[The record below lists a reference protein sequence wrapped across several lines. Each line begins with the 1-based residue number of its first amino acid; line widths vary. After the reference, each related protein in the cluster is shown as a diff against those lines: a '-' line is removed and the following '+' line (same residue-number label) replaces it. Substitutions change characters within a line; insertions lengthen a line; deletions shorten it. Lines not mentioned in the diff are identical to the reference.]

1 MVELAIAESRRSV
14 AAVSQAVAPTERRG
28 YSADSLSFPNR
39 VWERG
44 DGGALDHELANAQ
57 NYFEVRSLITMDEEI
72 SGTSGDVAERGL
84 RYTKDQLEQLLEQ
97 TEDYVRENTT
107 RSIAYALIAGFIL
120 NRLPI
125 GRILG
130 GLTRLVLIAF
140 KPAILAYGAT
150 KLYQAAQ
157 GDEE

>member
-1 MVELAIAESRRSV
+1 
-14 AAVSQAVAPTERRG
+14 
-28 YSADSLSFPNR
+28 
-39 VWERG
+39 
-44 DGGALDHELANAQ
+44 
-57 NYFEVRSLITMDEEI
+57 MDEEI

-97 TEDYVRENTT
+97 TEEYVRENPT
-107 RSIAYALIAGFIL
+107 RSIAYALVAGFIL

-130 GLTRLVLIAF
+130 GLTRLVFIAF

-157 GDEE
+157 GGDE

>member
-1 MVELAIAESRRSV
+1 
-14 AAVSQAVAPTERRG
+14 
-28 YSADSLSFPNR
+28 
-39 VWERG
+39 
-44 DGGALDHELANAQ
+44 
-57 NYFEVRSLITMDEEI
+57 MDQQS
-72 SGTSGDVAERGL
+72 SGLTGDVAERGL
-84 RYTKDQLEQLLEQ
+84 RYTKDQFEQVLEQ
-97 TEDYVRENTT
+97 TEEYVRENPA
-107 RSIAYALIAGFIL
+107 RALLYAILAGFIL

-130 GLTRLVLIAF
+130 GLVRLVMLAF

>member
-1 MVELAIAESRRSV
+1 MATECKGHHNPPRTRLAISDTQTTIA
-14 AAVSQAVAPTERRG
+14 
-28 YSADSLSFPNR
+28 
-39 VWERG
+39 
-44 DGGALDHELANAQ
+44 
-57 NYFEVRSLITMDEEI
+57 VRSLSNMDEQS
-72 SGTSGDVAERGL
+72 SGITGDIAERGL
-84 RYTKDQLEQLLEQ
+84 RYAKDQFEQVLEQ
-97 TEDYVRENTT
+97 TEEYVRENPA

-130 GLTRLVLIAF
+130 GFVRLIMIAF

-157 GDEE
+157 SDEE